1 MNKNET
7 NKIDNESNMDKTCT
21 LVPKKTLSLVTMAPK
36 VRSPTQQESSET
48 LKTPNSKNVTI
59 DLAWDESQGLSV
71 RQRRGETL
79 EIPKDKEKD
88 NALQMRH
95 KLAELI
101 GKIDKETKTL
111 NQIVL
116 GNHNTKREIKESNTK
131 IRSLMCQVMTSE
143 MLSML
148 KTQGDKADVLQK
160 ADPCGRIP

>member
-7 NKIDNESNMDKTCT
+7 NKIDNEGNMDKTCT

-79 EIPKDKEKD
+79 EIPKEK
-88 NALQMRH
+88 
-95 KLAELI
+95 K
-101 GKIDKETKTL
+101 KIK
-111 NQIVL
+111 
-116 GNHNTKREIKESNTK
+116 
-131 IRSLMCQVMTSE
+131 
-143 MLSML
+143 
-148 KTQGDKADVLQK
+148 
-160 ADPCGRIP
+160 PCKCAIS